1 MKKVITIL
9 LIILV
14 LAAGVGFGVYHHKS
28 NETKFNDDYINGN
41 TAGNLYNA
49 GIFCTAAD
57 GTIYFANPSDSSKLY
72 SMNSDGSDLTK
83 ISDDVATFINADD
96 NYIYYVRN
104 NPVFTEPFSFLTIN
118 TDSLCRLD
126 RSKHKKSILLDSSA
140 SLYAS
145 LVGNKIYYLHYDDKD
160 FTTFYE
166 VGIDGADS
174 HQVDKTPYRPCSVVG
189 QYIYFNGV
197 SNDHNIWR
205 FDTVTDTSELV
216 LKGNYYMPAVI
227 GDTIFFLDNEN
238 NYTLASTVS
247 PAVRP
252 SQHSATTAL
261 TVITLQET
269 IFISSCNSTSTPA
282 LCRMKTDGSDYTV
295 IAEGNYTNINAT
307 ETDVYFR
314 DFASGVMYKTPI
326 ADPSDVEIFN
336 PGTGSSDK

>member
-197 SNDHNIWR
+197 SND
-205 FDTVTDTSELV
+205 
-216 LKGNYYMPAVI
+216 
-227 GDTIFFLDNEN
+227 
-238 NYTLASTVS
+238 TLASTDLS
-247 PAVRP
+247 G
-252 SQHSATTAL
+252 SSAITTL
-261 TVITLQET
+261 SDDRIDCYNITGNYIYFQR
-269 IFISSCNSTSTPA
+269 NSTSTPA

>member
-145 LVGNKIYYLHYDDKD
+145 LVGNK
-160 FTTFYE
+160 
-166 VGIDGADS
+166 V
-174 HQVDKTPYRPCSVVG
+174 
-189 QYIYFNGV
+189 
-197 SNDHNIWR
+197 
-205 FDTVTDTSELV
+205 
-216 LKGNYYMPAVI
+216 
-227 GDTIFFLDNEN
+227 
-238 NYTLASTVS
+238 
-247 PAVRP
+247 
-252 SQHSATTAL
+252 
-261 TVITLQET
+261 
-269 IFISSCNSTSTPA
+269 
-282 LCRMKTDGSDYTV
+282 
-295 IAEGNYTNINAT
+295 
-307 ETDVYFR
+307 
-314 DFASGVMYKTPI
+314 
-326 ADPSDVEIFN
+326 
-336 PGTGSSDK
+336 

>member
-145 LVGNKIYYLHYDDKD
+145 LVGNIRQSSAPLSARWYYTAITGGAQQIRNMRIMFRNDKLIRS
-160 FTTFYE
+160 FP
-166 VGIDGADS
+166 VA
-174 HQVDKTPYRPCSVVG
+174 
-189 QYIYFNGV
+189 
-197 SNDHNIWR
+197 
-205 FDTVTDTSELV
+205 
-216 LKGNYYMPAVI
+216 
-227 GDTIFFLDNEN
+227 FF
-238 NYTLASTVS
+238 
-247 PAVRP
+247 R
-252 SQHSATTAL
+252 
-261 TVITLQET
+261 
-269 IFISSCNSTSTPA
+269 
-282 LCRMKTDGSDYTV
+282 
-295 IAEGNYTNINAT
+295 
-307 ETDVYFR
+307 
-314 DFASGVMYKTPI
+314 
-326 ADPSDVEIFN
+326 
-336 PGTGSSDK
+336 